1 MREGDG
7 MIGSFG
13 SVVFQTSDRK
23 ILTPRGIQQT
33 TGSSWALHDIFG
45 GKQKA
50 EYTGQVLRTFSFD
63 ITLSAEL
70 GVRPRKTLEQL
81 EKMAESREAYLLV
94 IGGRPIGEN
103 PWRLVSLSETWDTVL
118 NRGELV
124 SAKASLN
131 LEEYV

>member
-1 MREGDG
+1 

-13 SVVFQTSDRK
+13 GIVFQTSDRK
-23 ILTPRGIQQT
+23 VLTPRGMQQT
-33 TGSSWALHDIFG
+33 AGSSWALHDNFG

-50 EYTGQVLRTFSFD
+50 EYTGQALRTLSFE

-81 EKMAESREAYLLV
+81 ERMAEGREAYPLV
-94 IGGRPIGEN
+94 IGSRPVGAN

-124 SAKASLN
+124 SAKASLD

>member
-1 MREGDG
+1 

-33 TGSSWALHDIFG
+33 TGSSWALHNVFG
-45 GKQKA
+45 GKQKLIDFGSA
-50 EYTGQVLRTFSFD
+50 AQIGQTLRTISFE

-81 EKMAESREAYLLV
+81 ERMAEGREAYLLV

>member
-1 MREGDG
+1 

-13 SVVFQTSDRK
+13 SIVFQTSDRK
-23 ILTPRGIQQT
+23 IVTPRGMQQT
-33 TGSSWALHDIFG
+33 AGSSWALHDIFG

-50 EYTGQVLRTFSFD
+50 EYTGQVLRTISFE
-63 ITLSAEL
+63 IILSAEL

-81 EKMAESREAYLLV
+81 ERMAEGREAFPLV
-94 IGGRPIGEN
+94 VGGRPVGEN

-118 NRGELV
+118 NRGELI

>member
-1 MREGDG
+1 
-7 MIGSFG
+7 
-13 SVVFQTSDRK
+13 
-23 ILTPRGIQQT
+23 
-33 TGSSWALHDIFG
+33 
-45 GKQKA
+45 
-50 EYTGQVLRTFSFD
+50 
-63 ITLSAEL
+63 
-70 GVRPRKTLEQL
+70 
-81 EKMAESREAYLLV
+81 MAEGREAYLLV

>member
-1 MREGDG
+1 

-13 SVVFQTSDRK
+13 SIVFQTSDRRVF
-23 ILTPRGIQQT
+23 TPRGMQQT
-33 TGSSWALHDIFG
+33 AGSSWALHDIFG

-50 EYTGQVLRTFSFD
+50 EYTGQALRTISFE
-63 ITLSAEL
+63 ILLSAEL

-81 EKMAESREAYLLV
+81 ERMAEGREAYPLV

-103 PWRLVSLSETWDTVL
+103 LWRLVSLSETWDTVL

-131 LEEYV
+131 LEEYA

>member
-1 MREGDG
+1 

-13 SVVFQTSDRK
+13 NIVFQTSDQK
-23 ILTPRGIQQT
+23 ILTPRGMQQT
-33 TGSSWALHDIFG
+33 SGSNWALHDIFG
-45 GKQKA
+45 GKQRA
-50 EYTGQVLRTFSFD
+50 EYTGQALRTVSFE
-63 ITLSAEL
+63 IMLSAEL
-70 GVRPRKTLEQL
+70 GVRPRKTLEEL
-81 EKMAESREAYLLV
+81 ERIAEGREAYPLV

-118 NRGELV
+118 NRGELI